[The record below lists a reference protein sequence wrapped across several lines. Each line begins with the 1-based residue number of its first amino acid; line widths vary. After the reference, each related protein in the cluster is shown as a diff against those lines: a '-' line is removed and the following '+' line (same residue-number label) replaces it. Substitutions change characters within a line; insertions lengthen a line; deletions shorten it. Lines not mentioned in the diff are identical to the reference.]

1 MKKLLTGL
9 MAVVMMAGL
18 AGCGSKDDGAG
29 EGSDT
34 AKKELTVY
42 TNSGYKP
49 YEMVDEKGN
58 LYGFDIDVMNEAAK
72 LAGYTVKWEDVD
84 FDGIVPSVKQGKADI
99 GIAGI
104 TYTEERAKQ
113 VDFCRRGCT
122 ELCADNE
129 EQRYEKNRG
138 YQRKENRYADG
149 YHSGIHS
156 ELSAG

>member
-49 YEMVDEKGN
+49 YEMVDEKG
-58 LYGFDIDVMNEAAK
+58 
-72 LAGYTVKWEDVD
+72 
-84 FDGIVPSVKQGKADI
+84 
-99 GIAGI
+99 
-104 TYTEERAKQ
+104 
-113 VDFCRRGCT
+113 
-122 ELCADNE
+122 
-129 EQRYEKNRG
+129 
-138 YQRKENRYADG
+138 
-149 YHSGIHS
+149 
-156 ELSAG
+156 

>member
-1 MKKLLTGL
+1 MKKLLSGL

-58 LYGFDIDVMNEAAK
+58 PTGGLIST
-72 LAGYTVKWEDVD
+72 L
-84 FDGIVPSVKQGKADI
+84 
-99 GIAGI
+99 
-104 TYTEERAKQ
+104 
-113 VDFCRRGCT
+113 
-122 ELCADNE
+122 
-129 EQRYEKNRG
+129 
-138 YQRKENRYADG
+138 
-149 YHSGIHS
+149 
-156 ELSAG
+156 